1 LEYFGFTLLI
11 SNTDDIAPVISHL
24 KENLAA
30 LLTPDVQIAHWHKD
44 NVGFKEI
51 SPHYPEE
58 VWFDAI
64 PRENKNWD
72 KIYQALSAIC
82 PQLQGKIAIEYQHP
96 ERPNDPYFMLVFDKN
111 GISLG
116 DDSLWEETLNIE
128 IIETNYQLPC
138 N

>member
-1 LEYFGFTLLI
+1 MEYFGFTLLI
-11 SNTDDIAPVISHL
+11 SSADDVPVAISHL
-24 KENLAA
+24 KLSLTD

-51 SPHYPEE
+51 GPHYPDE

-64 PRENKNWD
+64 PCENKNWD
-72 KIYQALSAIC
+72 KIYQALHAIC

-96 ERPNDPYFMLVFDKN
+96 ERLDDPYCMLVFDKN

-116 DDSLWEETLNIE
+116 DDSKWEETLNIK
-128 IIETNYQLPC
+128 IIEINYQLP
-138 N
+138 